1 MILTESQLGA
11 AVSSSKSGRYD
22 IVKHAIEWIHLNMQN
37 EEFRKL
43 DQADIINKALS
54 DIVTDVATPEKMEEL
69 RKKIKKSKTA
79 SNGQE
84 GC

>member
-11 AVSSSKSGRYD
+11 AVSSSKLGKYD
-22 IVKHAIEWIHLNMQN
+22 IVKHAIEWIHLNIQN

-43 DQADIINKALS
+43 DQVGIINKALS
-54 DIVTDVATPEKMEEL
+54 DIVTDIATPEKMEEL
-69 RKKIKKSKTA
+69 RKKMKKIRAA